1 MIDSNTLHKRASGLF
16 YIAFVLYI
24 VPRYLQYT
32 TLWDIG
38 WAATGLSVVKIV
50 SYPLFLL
57 LCIYRS
63 QETFRQLNTVCR
75 VVILVFGIFL
85 VYQVIANNSRDILSL
100 LIISLAFYHTQSF
113 QKLERFLH
121 FCFRL
126 QLGLFGLTI
135 LLWLTGVIP
144 DAPTTSEK
152 LGGTLIRHSLGFNY
166 PGQLQMHI
174 TALVMLYYYLYRKQ
188 ISLISNLIAAAMC
201 AAFFAV
207 SRTVMPLG
215 VALLC
220 IILISAE
227 QKYGFVSKLP
237 RRLLYAI
244 PALCAGLAL
253 VFVWLEYLKNP
264 IGVLVDTFAN
274 HRFYLANDAIRLFGI
289 TLFGT
294 GFQNTFVSSEGFYL
308 FVDSEYLFM
317 LISNGIV
324 YTLAML
330 AVFTVISQFA
340 LRKDTTLWVIF
351 FLLFCNAIM
360 NNCLVNLVTSP
371 FSIITVCALMDLA
384 KDGFQYGKQKH

>member
-1 MIDSNTLHKRASGLF
+1 MLQKRANSLF

-32 TLWDIG
+32 TLWDIS
-38 WAATGLSVVKIV
+38 WAATGLSVMKMA

-57 LCIYRS
+57 LCVYRLP
-63 QETFRQLNTVCR
+63 ETLRKLPTAAR
-75 VVILVFGIFL
+75 VAVAVFGVFL
-85 VYQVIANNSRDILSL
+85 IYQVIANSSRDILSL
-100 LIISLAFYHTQSF
+100 LLISLAFYHTVGFS
-113 QKLERFLH
+113 KLERFLRL
-121 FCFRL
+121 CFWL
-126 QLGLFGLTI
+126 QAGLFLLTVLLCLIGI
-135 LLWLTGVIP
+135 LP
-144 DAPTTSEK
+144 DAPTVSEK
-152 LGGTLIRHSLGFNY
+152 LGGTLVRHSLGFNY
-166 PGQLQMHI
+166 PGQLQMQV

-188 ISLISNLIAAAMC
+188 ISLLGNLIAAALC
-201 AAFFAV
+201 VAVFAV

-220 IILISAE
+220 IILVSAE

-237 RRLLYAI
+237 RRLLYII
-244 PALCAGLAL
+244 PVLCAGLAL
-253 VFVWLEYLKNP
+253 LFVWLEYLKNP
-264 IGVLVDTFAN
+264 IGVLVDEFAN

-289 TLFGT
+289 RLLGT

-317 LISNGIV
+317 LISNGIL
-324 YTLAML
+324 YTLALL
-330 AVFTVISQFA
+330 AVFTVISRFA

-360 NNCLVNLVTSP
+360 NNCLVNLVASP
-371 FSIITVCALMDLA
+371 FSIITICAL